1 MVWDPSLLYMGW
13 IHGLKTSSQI
23 LIKCNRTSFHYHIM
37 EFWWILEKQ
46 EDVRNISLWRWYS
59 FWNWSSR
66 SYHQFYGNVEILTH
80 YDRRNVCY
88 RYAEMLRCKKCV
100 EWAYFSLYTLPLTV
114 NWWYFKFYISLSF
127 SVLCIFSIL
136 WNKGVVYV
144 WFTCICCVYHWKM
157 RSHSFGEI
165 VWNAYVF

>member
-1 MVWDPSLLYMGW
+1 MLSLCSKYCENLIFYYKISIVFINTVEMVWDPSLLYMGW

-37 EFWWILEKQ
+37 EFRWILKKQ

-66 SYHQFYGNVEILTH
+66 SYHQFYGNVERLTH

-88 RYAEMLRCKKCV
+88 RYAEMLKCKICV
-100 EWAYFSLYTLPLTV
+100 EWAYFSL
-114 NWWYFKFYISLSF
+114 
-127 SVLCIFSIL
+127 
-136 WNKGVVYV
+136 
-144 WFTCICCVYHWKM
+144 
-157 RSHSFGEI
+157 
-165 VWNAYVF
+165 